1 MRLDA
6 LEGLFDAPAGVIQIT
21 KAFGRE
27 VAGLQMGGQQAR
39 LAGKGLRAVRMP
51 CTLRKIFRGELLGKD

>member
-1 MRLDA
+1 MWLDA

-39 LAGKGLRAVRMP
+39 LAGGGDMAHQSHLWR
-51 CTLRKIFRGELLGKD
+51 CRKHTNQEAR